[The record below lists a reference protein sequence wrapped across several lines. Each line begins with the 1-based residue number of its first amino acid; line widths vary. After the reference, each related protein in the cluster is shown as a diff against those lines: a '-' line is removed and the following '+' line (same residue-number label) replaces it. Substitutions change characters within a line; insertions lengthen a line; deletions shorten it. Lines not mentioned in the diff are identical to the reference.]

1 MSRFHL
7 TLPSKSSMDYYPENT
22 VARFTTKLPSNIDLD
37 GEWEVGLSEISVP
50 SHVHNVIEGL
60 CYYDIYLPNTMIRRI
75 NPRPGQ
81 YRRMRELFVELHRA
95 QREQIPLQSQE
106 PLLVEFSYESDDG
119 KVKMT
124 YLTGAPR
131 RVQVEFSLD
140 LARLL
145 GYSHN
150 MRYTP
155 RYPRLSKNPPDLRGR
170 VHSVYVYC
178 DVLEHVPVG
187 DTKAPLLRI
196 VNTDDKSI
204 GNIHRVFNPLVYVP
218 LQKKMFNTIDIDMRT
233 DFGTTVPFLS
243 GKSFVVLEFRR
254 VIHPYFSI

>member
-1 MSRFHL
+1 
-7 TLPSKSSMDYYPENT
+7 
-22 VARFTTKLPSNIDLD
+22 
-37 GEWEVGLSEISVP
+37 
-50 SHVHNVIEGL
+50 
-60 CYYDIYLPNTMIRRI
+60 
-75 NPRPGQ
+75 
-81 YRRMRELFVELHRA
+81 MRELFVELHRA
-95 QREQIPLQSQE
+95 QREQIPLQSHE
-106 PLLVEFSYESDDG
+106 PLLVEFSYESDSG

-124 YLTGAPR
+124 YLASAPR

-150 MRYTP
+150 MRYGQ
-155 RYPRLSKNPPDLRGR
+155 RYPRLSKYPPDLRGR

-196 VNTDDKSI
+196 VDTDDKSI
-204 GNIHRVFNPLVYVP
+204 GNIHGVFNPLLYVP
-218 LQKKMFNTIDIDMRT
+218 LQKKTFNTIDIDMRT

-243 GKSFVVLEFRR
+243 GKSFVLLEFRR
-254 VIHPYFSI
+254 VIRPYFSI